1 MSQGIKLDDPIII
14 LTSDRHYL
22 VPMLTLFHNLTVTS
36 RRNYKVEIW
45 LSFDI
50 SKYLTKSL
58 ISLINSINDKFKV
71 SFHKQT
77 NIDAPYY
84 DYLTIGAWTRLEAF
98 SQRRQSNSLLL
109 YLDSDVYLQFEWEEI
124 FDKLPESYS
133 GLAAVRTTGHT
144 EFEKKFPSKGSS
156 EYYFNSGVLIVNPTW
171 WLGKGFDSKWK
182 EVLSQYN
189 ELQFKVLDQDVI
201 NYLVRG
207 DYFRLH
213 NEFNCY
219 PLSVNSKTKIVHFA
233 GLKKPWGF
241 FNHLKNNNN
250 SNVLSE
256 IIKLYQ
262 LNMLKT
268 FKLIFLKKPI
278 FALYIFTKFYFRF
291 TIMNMK
297 NSLLSSST
305 YSQIRRYCAKIGK
318 VNK

>member
-1 MSQGIKLDDPIII
+1 MSHGINLDDPIII

-50 SKYLTKSL
+50 SKYLTNRL
-58 ISLINSINDKFKV
+58 ISLIKSINDNFKV

-77 NIDAPYY
+77 YIDAPYY
-84 DYLTIGAWTRLEAF
+84 DYLTIGAWARLEAF

-124 FDKLPESYS
+124 FNKLPESYS
-133 GLAAVRTTGHT
+133 SLAAVRTTGHT
-144 EFEKKFPSKGSS
+144 EFEKKFPSKDYS

-207 DYFRLH
+207 DYFRLE

-241 FNHLKNNNN
+241 FNLLKNNNN
-250 SNVLSE
+250 SNVLKE
-256 IIKLYQ
+256 IVKLYQ

-297 NSLLSSST
+297 NSLLFSSI